1 MYTRF
6 LELLKENNVKTSDVA
21 KATGIGQS
29 LFSDWKAG
37 RYKPKHDKML
47 LIAAYFGV
55 AVEYLEGTS
64 DDKTPLKPQW
74 QDADEYWDEIKQ
86 EEQWRYEDFMHRMM
100 KYYEML
106 SMAGQ
111 EHLLQT
117 ADDMLQVARFRKE
130 KK

>member
-117 ADDMLQVARFRKE
+117 AQDMLQVDRF
-130 KK
+130 KKDK